1 MARRCGLLLA
11 AVLASGCAR
20 DAAPTAALQPPDP
33 DLSRTALTTALDA
46 WKSGRRAAGAL
57 LGDDPAV
64 GVVDTLQAERPLL
77 DYEILGALGTLPEAR
92 PFAVRLELDD
102 PPETITTRY
111 MVLGNNPLWVF
122 RQEDYEL
129 ILHWEHKMSAEEHER
144 ESEPEEESRHDVG
157 R

>member
-1 MARRCGLLLA
+1 VARRCGLLLA
-11 AVLASGCAR
+11 ALLGSGCAR
-20 DAAPTAALQPPDP
+20 EAERTAALRPPDP
-33 DLSRTALTTALDA
+33 DMSRTALTTALDA
-46 WKSGRRAAGAL
+46 WKSGRRVAGAL

-64 GVVDTLQAERPLL
+64 GVVDTLQADRPLV

-102 PPETITTRY
+102 PRESITTRY
-111 MVLGNNPLWVF
+111 MVLGKNPLWVF

-129 ILHWEHKMSAEEHER
+129 ILHWEHKMSAEEHEG
-144 ESEPEEESRHDVG
+144 ESEPEAESPHDVG